1 MSGWRGNNQV
11 WEDEK
16 ENGDTMTC
24 EEEHDEQI
32 GRSGESNADL
42 FNLLR

>member
-16 ENGDTMTC
+16 ENGDTVTC
-24 EEEHDEQI
+24 EGRASDEQI
-32 GRSGESNADL
+32 ERGGESDADL
-42 FNLLR
+42 VN